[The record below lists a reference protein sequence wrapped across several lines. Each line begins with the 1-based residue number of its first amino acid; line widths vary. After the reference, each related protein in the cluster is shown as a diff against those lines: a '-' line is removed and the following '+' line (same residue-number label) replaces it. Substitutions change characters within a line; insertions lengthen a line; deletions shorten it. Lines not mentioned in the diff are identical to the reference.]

1 MSLISGFQFFYHYS
15 SEKLKL
21 ETQTG
26 NANWKRKLETQTL
39 KNIKKRKNAITK
51 RWFEMVVDT
60 YPADTSRF
68 LKSQKDPFA
77 NPVGGATI
85 QGLDAMF
92 DELFGNMDR
101 ETILTSLD
109 PIIRIRAIQDFS
121 PSDAT
126 GFIFFLKEIL
136 RDYIK
141 DQPLSEWLSLESK
154 IDEIALMAFD
164 IYLKCRETLFRIK
177 ANEEKNRTFSAFERA
192 GLIKEN

>member
-1 MSLISGFQFFYHYS
+1 
-15 SEKLKL
+15 LKL
-21 ETQTG
+21 ETG

-141 DQPLSEWLSLESK
+141 DENQPLSEWLSLESK
-154 IDEIALMAFD
+154 IDALALMAFD
-164 IYLKCRETLFRIK
+164 IYMKCRETLFRIQ